1 VLICGGCAEG
11 IPEREAE
18 YLHIHGHKVLLP
30 CKKCREKF
38 KKRIAEYPKKAYKS
52 KKEPPK

>member
-1 VLICGGCAEG
+1 MLICGGCAEG